1 MNFAGLGD
9 DSITG
14 LVGRGRSAF
23 VFEREDT
30 LLDVCDNC
38 TRMRVSARPDS
49 GREFNGSHDDLVPW
63 NGEILGDQDLAL
75 NRRLLSGDRNE
86 RHACRKHGKPQRQR
100 SANGDVSHRNPP
112 PIELLTEKQSNT
124 FWLSTLS
131 QAELSRHRST
141 RARTH

>member
-63 NGEILGDQDLAL
+63 NGEVLGDQDLAL
-75 NRRLLSGDRNE
+75 DRWLCGDRNE
-86 RHACRKHGKPQRQR
+86 RHMAADLERQLAEDSPVGGHTAGAKCLDAR
-100 SANGDVSHRNPP
+100 RAVLEKLTREHCQHR
-112 PIELLTEKQSNT
+112 
-124 FWLSTLS
+124 
-131 QAELSRHRST
+131 ELSRPVGPRPAPY
-141 RARTH
+141 RI